1 MAESNEYHIY
11 VHIDGGKETKS
22 AVAGAGTGST
32 GTDNVSETSDDSV
45 MDAVT
50 NKLKKMVSFAAV
62 KSTADKIVNYNI
74 SQVSLRTGASEYEQ
88 RLSFTYNTASQVVGA
103 GAALEMGAAM
113 GGPAG
118 LAVAAIGL
126 AVSGIHKIMDIA
138 QKEETLRM
146 QESLEN
152 VSIGMAMVRA
162 GTSGRRSKDQ

>member
-103 GAALEMGAAM
+103 GAALAT

-126 AVSGIHKIMDIA
+126 AVSGIHKIMAIT
-138 QKEETLRM
+138 QKEDTLRM

-152 VSIGMAMVRA
+152 VSMGMARVRA

>member
-1 MAESNEYHIY
+1 MANPYFIKIELPHEE
-11 VHIDGGKETKS
+11 KKS

-32 GTDNVSETSDDSV
+32 GTDNISESSKSSS

-50 NKLKKMVSFAAV
+50 NKLKKMVSFAAI

-88 RLSFTYNTASQVVGA
+88 RMSFTYNTASQVVGA
-103 GAALEMGAAM
+103 GAALEIGAAT

-126 AVSGIHKIMDIA
+126 AVSGVHKLMDIA
-138 QKEETLRM
+138 QKEEALRL

-152 VSIGMAMVRA
+152 VSISMARVRA